1 MSYLFSFEKLN
12 VWVDSKELN
21 FLKEED
27 YPNIRPEI
35 EKISNKLNALRKIT
49 IRWLNKST
57 D

>member
-12 VWVDSKELN
+12 VWVDYKELN

-35 EKISNKLNALRKIT
+35 EKISNKLNALRKSQ
-49 IRWLNKST
+49 LGG
-57 D
+57 